1 MAENDKNFLWTVKLD
16 WLYII
21 SKLNLNNINQIP
33 EFKKAKAIRRLTRI
47 YGSEKLMDFE
57 PEYLENLVVNEL
69 KEILKKEL
77 SLNARKQ
84 REMEQKV
91 REKVMPFKNGRII
104 NIDPR
109 ELPEEVRKYFKRF
122 MGDDDEE
129 DKDEDKYK
137 EDRKSYYI

>member
-1 MAENDKNFLWTVKLD
+1 MAENEKDFLWTIKLD
-16 WLYII
+16 WFNIL
-21 SKLNLNNINQIP
+21 SKLNLDNIDQIP
-33 EFKKAKAIRRLTRI
+33 EFKRSKVIRRLTRI
-47 YGSEKLMDFE
+47 YGTDNLMKFE
-57 PEYLENLVVNEL
+57 PEYLEILVVNEL

-77 SLNARKQ
+77 ALNARKQ

-91 REKVMPFKNGRII
+91 REKMIPFKNGRII

-122 MGDDDEE
+122 LGDDDEE
-129 DKDEDKYK
+129 DSDEDPYK